1 MEISNLTN
9 KEFKETI
16 INKLIK
22 LWGSTGNLSD
32 SIKAQNKQTGL
43 WQSKNLKETTNSEK
57 ATYQMGEDICKWYIQ

>member
-32 SIKAQNKQTGL
+32 STKAQNKQTGL
-43 WQSKNLKETTNSEK
+43 
-57 ATYQMGEDICKWYIQ
+57 